1 MDRVV
6 GLFLMWYGF
15 ILCWIFPMYYRSL
28 RSRVLIEQSL
38 WIEVLSSV
46 YLLNALRG
54 LFEKIKRNK
63 KSDKRIEGKE
73 VKVEYFMKSWRNKI
87 VNQKKFYGVYSGEMD
102 EVLDVKK
109 WGMSWIFGM
118 EELLL
123 SLRIAKKIK
132 MEMKKVIK
140 RNYSKKKIF

>member
-1 MDRVV
+1 MLEISNYMLFLPEMVWVV

-102 EVLDVKK
+102 EVLDVKNEVWVEYLGWK
-109 WGMSWIFGM
+109 
-118 EELLL
+118 
-123 SLRIAKKIK
+123 
-132 MEMKKVIK
+132 
-140 RNYSKKKIF
+140 NYYYR